1 MLRRANEIYSGELLP
16 ANQSETWFFHKSK
29 HYKELYVYTVGELEK
44 QYMKNNDYR
53 NRLVLYEKA
62 ASIYPFDNWQT
73 RLIKCNLEIYRY
85 EEAVDIYNSTMEL
98 YARELGTPPAA
109 EMQECF
115 EKLEL
120 KGENYKR
127 NAGDAD
133 DWRNMDRVFMGRKSD
148 IRKAIF
154 GTETVKGAY
163 YCTYPSF
170 VDYCRLLARAKGR
183 NQFEAVLMFLTLSQR
198 EIRGSQDQM
207 NLQEEMV
214 LLKDVLGESLRM
226 GDAYAR
232 YGNRHFVL
240 MLVNIE
246 KEFCSP
252 VFARV
257 ESAYVKSGGRGELCF
272 FAVLTLGLIE
282 AGLSGTGLSG
292 RGAPPA
298 KRRPGRGSR
307 QSDSRGEPPAKQQ
320 PRRAPPAKQRPR
332 RAPPAK
338 QRPGRESQ

>member
-1 MLRRANEIYSGELLP
+1 MLRRANELYSGELLP

-53 NRLVLYEKA
+53 NRLALYEKA

-85 EEAVDIYNSTMEL
+85 EEAFGIYNSTMEL

-120 KGENYKR
+120 KDENDKR
-127 NAGDAD
+127 NAGDVE

-154 GTETVKGAY
+154 GPETVKGAY

-198 EIRGSQDQM
+198 ETRGSQDQM
-207 NLQEEMV
+207 NLQDEMV
-214 LLKDVLGESLRM
+214 LLKDVLSESLRT

-252 VFARV
+252 VFSRV
-257 ESAYVKSGGRGELCF
+257 ESAYVKSGGRGELWYY
-272 FAVLTLGLIE
+272 ADMTLGLDE
-282 AGLSGTGLSG
+282 AGM
-292 RGAPPA
+292 
-298 KRRPGRGSR
+298 
-307 QSDSRGEPPAKQQ
+307 
-320 PRRAPPAKQRPR
+320 
-332 RAPPAK
+332 
-338 QRPGRESQ
+338 